1 MQPSRPACSI
11 TCHRSRI
18 HAALIL
24 LLVFAT
30 APVADKAAAE
40 EPSPLQSI
48 DRTTPTLRTPL
59 DVVSHGS
66 AVFTAN
72 SRTGSITA
80 IDQKTLTIIGEWS
93 TGGTLSAIESNGRFL
108 IATDESAGRLLVM
121 TPDLSQSKLLLNS
134 QHSLPTNP
142 VDLAV
147 SSDGGLVAVSSL
159 WSRTVS
165 LLTLDSSGTVRLQ
178 SSVSL
183 PFCPRRLLFIDCCT
197 VIAADS
203 FGGNLAALDATSG
216 RLLKQFSVHGHNIR
230 GLAVNP
236 RTNSLLV
243 SCQTLDSS
251 TFTTYERVFWGV
263 LMQNGLHSLPLNT
276 LFSSSPQPSFVK
288 GVQERSEFQ
297 QGGNYAVKSEAA
309 AAAPAYARQDGPGAS
324 RYPLGTPSIGSGD
337 PGAIVVTSGDIT
349 ALVLSG
355 TSQIAFRM
363 ASHLPFERITT
374 GRRPEALCLSADQS
388 RAFIANRFED
398 SLTVLAF
405 GKETAAI
412 EATVALGTMRSLT
425 EEDIGEQTFFNAQV
439 SLDGWYSCHSCHTDG
454 HTNGMLADTF
464 GDEDR
469 GAPKKVISLLGSAAA
484 GPWAW
489 NGARKHLEDQ
499 IHTSLLISMQ
509 SQISTEQLPVQPLA
523 AWLRTLQPAPGI
535 ATAGNRLPDPRILQE
550 ARRVFETVG
559 CTNCHAGRTLT
570 SADIYDVGIHDEQ
583 GETRFNPPSLSGVS
597 QRAPYFHDGRAAT
610 LEDVLRSAHHNPNEP
625 LTDHQ
630 IQLLLNLLETL

>member
-1 MQPSRPACSI
+1 MQPSRPARSI
-11 TCHRSRI
+11 PCHRSRI
-18 HAALIL
+18 YAALIL

-48 DRTTPTLRTPL
+48 DRTTPTLRKPL

-236 RTNSLLV
+236 RTNSLLDRK
-243 SCQTLDSS
+243 STRLNSS
-251 TFTTYERVFWGV
+251 
-263 LMQNGLHSLPLNT
+263 
-276 LFSSSPQPSFVK
+276 
-288 GVQERSEFQ
+288 
-297 QGGNYAVKSEAA
+297 
-309 AAAPAYARQDGPGAS
+309 
-324 RYPLGTPSIGSGD
+324 
-337 PGAIVVTSGDIT
+337 
-349 ALVLSG
+349 
-355 TSQIAFRM
+355 
-363 ASHLPFERITT
+363 
-374 GRRPEALCLSADQS
+374 
-388 RAFIANRFED
+388 
-398 SLTVLAF
+398 
-405 GKETAAI
+405 
-412 EATVALGTMRSLT
+412 
-425 EEDIGEQTFFNAQV
+425 
-439 SLDGWYSCHSCHTDG
+439 HT
-454 HTNGMLADTF
+454 
-464 GDEDR
+464 
-469 GAPKKVISLLGSAAA
+469 
-484 GPWAW
+484 
-489 NGARKHLEDQ
+489 
-499 IHTSLLISMQ
+499 
-509 SQISTEQLPVQPLA
+509 
-523 AWLRTLQPAPGI
+523 
-535 ATAGNRLPDPRILQE
+535 
-550 ARRVFETVG
+550 
-559 CTNCHAGRTLT
+559 
-570 SADIYDVGIHDEQ
+570 
-583 GETRFNPPSLSGVS
+583 
-597 QRAPYFHDGRAAT
+597 
-610 LEDVLRSAHHNPNEP
+610 
-625 LTDHQ
+625 
-630 IQLLLNLLETL
+630 